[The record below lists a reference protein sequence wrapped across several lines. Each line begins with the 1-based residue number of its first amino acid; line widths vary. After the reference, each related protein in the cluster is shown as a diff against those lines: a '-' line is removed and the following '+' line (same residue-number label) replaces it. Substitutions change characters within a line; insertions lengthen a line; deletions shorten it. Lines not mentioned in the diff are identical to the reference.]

1 MKTSK
6 LFLALMVL
14 VALACLSTVQ
24 GQYEMTN
31 TYSSSI
37 STTGSNSSATYQY
50 GQYYA
55 MPAGQT
61 ASAYQVPTVSQVPGS
76 LVGTLLTIR
85 DENSIYVNFTK
96 SNIPGMQG
104 TTLILL
110 PRPVSMKILLYFQ
123 GKELSFSLLGHDI
136 LGRPICDVYFNG
148 LPIED
153 YTSEY
158 GYYSHPY
165 GYYYP
170 QYGYYSPM
178 NGYYSPSDGYYS
190 PPYGNYSLWH
200 EYYSPGSITLSF

>member
-6 LFLALMVL
+6 LFLASMVL

-24 GQYEMTN
+24 GQYEVTN

-50 GQYYA
+50 GQYYGL
-55 MPAGQT
+55 PAGQT
-61 ASAYQVPTVSQVPGS
+61 ASTYQVPTASQAPGS

-85 DENSIYVNFTK
+85 DENSMYVNFTK
-96 SNIPGMQG
+96 SNIPGMEG

-110 PRPVSMKILLYFQ
+110 PRTVPMRVLLYFQ

-165 GYYYP
+165 GYYSP

-178 NGYYSPSDGYYS
+178 NGYYSPQDGYYS
-190 PPYGNYSLWH
+190 PPYGNYSFWH
-200 EYYSPGSITLSF
+200 EYYSPGSITLNF

>member
-61 ASAYQVPTVSQVPGS
+61 ANTYQVPTASQVPGS
-76 LVGTLLTIR
+76 LVGTFLTIR
-85 DENSIYVNFTK
+85 DENSMYVNFTK
-96 SNIPGMQG
+96 SNIPGMEG

-165 GYYYP
+165 GYYSP

-200 EYYSPGSITLSF
+200 EYYSPGSITLNF

>member
-6 LFLALMVL
+6 LFLASMVL

-50 GQYYA
+50 GQYYGL
-55 MPAGQT
+55 PAGQT
-61 ASAYQVPTVSQVPGS
+61 ASAYQVPTVTQVPGS

-85 DENSIYVNFTK
+85 DENSMYVNFTK
-96 SNIPGMQG
+96 SNIPGMEG